1 MTETEK
7 SAQEPGEDGS
17 AGRGDLLRGVVES
30 LLVDLKGGSSD
41 KDKRRQ
47 VEEWLRNLAEKYPDF
62 KIESGLRDYYL
73 AEAARL
79 RTDFDSVSDL
89 GEKLTLGRAVETFL
103 DRAADYE
110 RRIAGK

>member
-1 MTETEK
+1 MTDQEK
-7 SAQEPGEDGS
+7 SPAAESEEGS

-62 KIESGLRDYYL
+62 KIEKGLRDYYL

-79 RTDFDSVSDL
+79 RGDFDTVSDL
-89 GEKLTLGRAVETFL
+89 GEKLALGRSVETFL